1 MRIAIRAPFLWRYD
15 MNPNTTARDEELH
28 TTPDVE
34 LRDVAFAYRQPDA
47 EPVQALSGVS
57 LLLPRG
63 SYSVL
68 LGRNG
73 SGKSTMA
80 KLINVLELPT
90 TGMVLV
96 QGKETSN
103 EAFFWDIR
111 RSCGMVFQ
119 NPDNQIVGTIVEED
133 VAFGPENLGVPTQE
147 IRRRVDEALK
157 RVGMADFSL
166 RQPSQLSG
174 GQKQKVAIAGI
185 LAMHPQIL
193 LLDESTSM
201 LDPISRDDFLSVV
214 EDLVRETNMTLLH
227 ITHDMSEACRAEQ
240 VFVLDQGHLSMSG
253 TPGEVFSQVDKIQ
266 ALGLEVPVFAD
277 IVYEMA
283 KKLSV
288 SLTKENL
295 SSRKAAIEAAHLMC
309 AAVQAVPEE
318 VKTVLYNAQKKE
330 LLSRDV
336 LQISHLSY
344 SYDKDGDEVLSDIS
358 FSVRKGEIF
367 AIIGHSGSGK
377 TTLISHI
384 NGLIRPQHGEVLV
397 FPDGGQTSLSTKT
410 NKDVKRI
417 RQSVGLLFQY
427 PEYQLFEETVE
438 KDIAFGPKKMGL
450 STEEID
456 KRIEES
462 LELVGLDASF
472 RKRSPFELSGG
483 QKRRVAFAGVLA
495 MDPEILVLDEP
506 AAGLDP
512 VGRKEIFHYA
522 EVLKSKGK
530 TVIIVSHNMDEAAR
544 YADRILVL
552 KHGRMCALDQPHTL
566 FSDSGKLAE
575 IGIAAPETLAFLSEM
590 KLDYEDIQARYFRPK
605 EAACELIRAAARKNS
620 LVSGDH
626 SPQGGTFI

>member
-1 MRIAIRAPFLWRYD
+1 MRIAIRTPFYWRKD
-15 MNPNTTARDEELH
+15 MILNESARAEEVNNV
-28 TTPDVE
+28 PDVE
-34 LRDVAFAYRQPDA
+34 LRGVTFSYHQPDA
-47 EPVQALSGVS
+47 ADVQALSDVS
-57 LLLPRG
+57 LVLPRG

-80 KLINVLELPT
+80 KLINVLELPGSGT
-90 TGMVLV
+90 VLV
-96 QGKETSN
+96 MGRQTAD
-103 EAFFWDIR
+103 EACFWDIR

-147 IRRRVDEALK
+147 IRRRVDDALS
-157 RVGMADFSL
+157 RVGMSEFSL

-185 LAMHPQIL
+185 LAMKPQVL

-214 EDLVRETNMTLLH
+214 EGLVRETNMTLLH

-240 VFVLDQGHLSMSG
+240 VFVLDHGRLSMFGS
-253 TPGEVFSQVDKIQ
+253 PGEVFSQVERIQ
-266 ALGLEVPVFAD
+266 ELGLEVPVFAG
-277 IVYEMA
+277 IVYEMSKQLNYTLA
-283 KKLSV
+283 REHLA
-288 SLTKENL
+288 
-295 SSRKAAIEAAHLMC
+295 SRQAALAAARLMC
-309 AAVQAVPEE
+309 SKVQGVPDE
-318 VKTVLYNAQKKE
+318 VDTVLRQARKTNPS
-330 LLSRDV
+330 SRDV
-336 LQISHLSY
+336 IRVSHLSY
-344 SYDKDGDEVLSDIS
+344 SYERGGDEVLSDVS
-358 FSVRKGEIF
+358 FTVQKGEIF

-384 NGLIRPQHGEVLV
+384 NGLIRPQQGEVLV
-397 FPDGGQTSLSTKT
+397 FPDESQSGLSTKT

-438 KDIAFGPKKMGL
+438 KDIAFGPRKMGL
-450 STEEID
+450 NSDEIEM
-456 KRIEES
+456 RIGES

-472 RKRSPFELSGG
+472 RGRSPFELSGG

-495 MDPEILVLDEP
+495 MDPDILVLDEP

-522 EVLKSKGK
+522 EVLKAKGK

-552 KHGRMCALDQPHTL
+552 KHGRMCALDQPHVL
-566 FSDSGKLAE
+566 FSDDAKLAE
-575 IGIAAPETLAFLSEM
+575 IGITPPETLSFLSEM
-590 KLDYEDIQARYFRPK
+590 KHEYEDIQARYFRPQ
-605 EAACELIRAAARKNS
+605 EAACELIRAAAHKNS
-620 LVSGDH
+620 RETRSLSTEEGA
-626 SPQGGTFI
+626 FE

>member
-1 MRIAIRAPFLWRYD
+1 
-15 MNPNTTARDEELH
+15 
-28 TTPDVE
+28 
-34 LRDVAFAYRQPDA
+34 
-47 EPVQALSGVS
+47 
-57 LLLPRG
+57 
-63 SYSVL
+63 
-68 LGRNG
+68 
-73 SGKSTMA
+73 
-80 KLINVLELPT
+80 
-90 TGMVLV
+90 
-96 QGKETSN
+96 
-103 EAFFWDIR
+103 
-111 RSCGMVFQ
+111 
-119 NPDNQIVGTIVEED
+119 
-133 VAFGPENLGVPTQE
+133 
-147 IRRRVDEALK
+147 
-157 RVGMADFSL
+157 
-166 RQPSQLSG
+166 
-174 GQKQKVAIAGI
+174 
-185 LAMHPQIL
+185 
-193 LLDESTSM
+193 
-201 LDPISRDDFLSVV
+201 
-214 EDLVRETNMTLLH
+214 
-227 ITHDMSEACRAEQ
+227 
-240 VFVLDQGHLSMSG
+240 
-253 TPGEVFSQVDKIQ
+253 
-266 ALGLEVPVFAD
+266 
-277 IVYEMA
+277 
-283 KKLSV
+283 
-288 SLTKENL
+288 
-295 SSRKAAIEAAHLMC
+295 MC

-590 KLDYEDIQARYFRPK
+590 KLDYEDIQARYFRPE